1 MIFFLKKVA
10 FSYYTK
16 RGGSRF
22 GIKSTK
28 MTLKTREYIVQLI
41 VRQVQGILDDEGQ
54 RELLEWRGS
63 SPENEVLFQRMTS
76 RVHFEESLKV
86 CEMTNE
92 EMENEWKLIRGKT
105 IGSYRLVLKRL
116 LPYAAIL
123 VVALLVGGIW
133 VLGERDSLLPDDSLV
148 AKAHRVKKIEPQA
161 ILVMGDGTTINLK
174 DSVSLAALVS
184 MKMALSADEDVLT
197 YTKGS
202 VDTVIEYH
210 TMKIPRGGEYVLVLS
225 DGTTVYLN
233 AESELRFPKQFRGK
247 NRKVY
252 LTGEGYF
259 DVQRN
264 EKQPFIVEV
273 KQVEVRVLGTSFGIR
288 AYAKEENVLT
298 TLIQG
303 RVNVEA
309 DGQQVELNPGQQA
322 DFNRGNDRLTVA
334 EVDVEQY
341 VGWKDGRLV
350 FDNKPLEFILE
361 ELGRWYSFDVF
372 YTNKELKGIPYSLNI
387 KKHEDI
393 AHVLKFIERTGKVKF
408 EVNKNTIIVK

>member
-1 MIFFLKKVA
+1 
-10 FSYYTK
+10 
-16 RGGSRF
+16 
-22 GIKSTK
+22 

-54 RELLEWRGS
+54 RELLEWRES
-63 SPENEVLFQRMTS
+63 FPENEVLFQRMTS

-233 AESELRFPKQFRGK
+233 AESELMYPIKF
-247 NRKVY
+247 
-252 LTGEGYF
+252 
-259 DVQRN
+259 
-264 EKQPFIVEV
+264 
-273 KQVEVRVLGTSFGIR
+273 
-288 AYAKEENVLT
+288 
-298 TLIQG
+298 
-303 RVNVEA
+303 
-309 DGQQVELNPGQQA
+309 
-322 DFNRGNDRLTVA
+322 RGNDRRVFLNGEAYQDETCIRTTLKKGKVSVENKGSGIVLTPGMQASFDKETSKMDVQ
-334 EVDVEQY
+334 EVNVNLFLA
-341 VGWKDGRLV
+341 WKDGRLV
-350 FDNKPLEFILE
+350 FDNCSLENILKD
-361 ELGRWYSFDVF
+361 LGKWYDFDVR
-372 YTNKELKGIPYSLNI
+372 YEREDARLIPFSLNI
-387 KKHEDI
+387 KKHDAFAEVLHLLEDTGC
-393 AHVLKFIERTGKVKF
+393 VEFDIEDNIV
-408 EVNKNTIIVK
+408 IVK

>member
-1 MIFFLKKVA
+1 M
-10 FSYYTK
+10 
-16 RGGSRF
+16 
-22 GIKSTK
+22 
-28 MTLKTREYIVQLI
+28 
-41 VRQVQGILDDEGQ
+41 DDEGQ
-54 RELLEWRGS
+54 RELLEWRES
-63 SPENEVLFQRMTS
+63 SPDNEVLFQRMTS

-92 EMENEWKLIRGKT
+92 DMENEWKLIRGKT

-233 AESELRFPKQFRGK
+233 AESELMYPVKFRGNDRRVFLK
-247 NRKVY
+247 
-252 LTGEGYF
+252 GEAYF
-259 DVQRN
+259 DVKRDTS
-264 EKQPFIVEV
+264 KPFIVEANSLD
-273 KQVEVRVLGTSFGIR
+273 VR
-288 AYAKEENVLT
+288 A
-298 TLIQG
+298 
-303 RVNVEA
+303 
-309 DGQQVELNPGQQA
+309 
-322 DFNRGNDRLTVA
+322 
-334 EVDVEQY
+334 
-341 VGWKDGRLV
+341 WKDGRLV
-350 FDNKPLEFILE
+350 FDNCSLENILKD
-361 ELGRWYSFDVF
+361 LGKWYDFDVR
-372 YTNKELKGIPYSLNI
+372 YEREDARLIPFSLNI
-387 KKHEDI
+387 KKHDAFAEVLHLLEDTGC
-393 AHVLKFIERTGKVKF
+393 VEFDIEDNIV
-408 EVNKNTIIVK
+408 IVK

>member
-1 MIFFLKKVA
+1 
-10 FSYYTK
+10 
-16 RGGSRF
+16 
-22 GIKSTK
+22 

-54 RELLEWRGS
+54 RELLEWRES

-233 AESELRFPKQFRGK
+233 AESELMYP
-247 NRKVY
+247 
-252 LTGEGYF
+252 
-259 DVQRN
+259 
-264 EKQPFIVEV
+264 V
-273 KQVEVRVLGTSFGIR
+273 KF
-288 AYAKEENVLT
+288 
-298 TLIQG
+298 
-303 RVNVEA
+303 
-309 DGQQVELNPGQQA
+309 
-322 DFNRGNDRLTVA
+322 RGNDRRVFLKGEAYFEVTRNERKPFVV
-334 EVDVEQY
+334 EVDEMKVKVLGTAFNVKSYVDEPGVYTTLVQGSVAILRDGQPERKIKPGEQAY
-341 VGWKDGRLV
+341 YNKGVGTLSVSPVDVNEFTAWKDGL
-350 FDNKPLEFILE
+350 FYFKDIALE
-361 ELGRWYSFDVF
+361 EILRIVARWYDLEIFYMNQSAKSVVYSGKLPMYSSVEDVLRKF
-372 YTNKELKGIPYSLNI
+372 EISGDVRFELKG
-387 KKHEDI
+387 
-393 AHVLKFIERTGKVKF
+393 RTLTVFDK
-408 EVNKNTIIVK
+408 

>member
-1 MIFFLKKVA
+1 MKKVA

-16 RGGSRF
+16 RGSSRF

-54 RELLEWRGS
+54 RELLEWRES

-233 AESELRFPKQFRGK
+233 AESELMYP
-247 NRKVY
+247 
-252 LTGEGYF
+252 
-259 DVQRN
+259 
-264 EKQPFIVEV
+264 V
-273 KQVEVRVLGTSFGIR
+273 KF
-288 AYAKEENVLT
+288 
-298 TLIQG
+298 
-303 RVNVEA
+303 
-309 DGQQVELNPGQQA
+309 
-322 DFNRGNDRLTVA
+322 RGNDRRVFLKGEAYFEVSKNKEKPFLVQVDDMSVKVYGTEFNVNTYNNIETVLVTGSVSMNQGGKEVLLKPNQKGVFDQVSGKITVA
-334 EVDVEQY
+334 DVDVLAY
-341 VGWKDGRLV
+341 VSWKNGD
-350 FDNKPLEFILE
+350 FIFRNESLNSIMDK
-361 ELGRWYSFDVF
+361 LSRWYGLEVLYQDARLQNVRLSGNLKRYKDVRELFVSFE
-372 YTNKELKGIPYSLNI
+372 KIR
-387 KKHEDI
+387 KKR
-393 AHVLKFIERTGKVKF
+393 VR
-408 EVNKNTIIVK
+408 EV